1 MPDEA
6 TAADVVHSLRGTAAV
21 IRGAAELL
29 QRREDLRPSDR
40 EELVRMI
47 ADGAASLCDSLGT
60 LRVGDEAQSVPTP
73 DPSEEAA
80 FTVRVRGAR
89 PTVTQVE
96 RALERAMDDVV
107 IDVRHEQVDDTHG
120 IDLRRRRTD
129 A

>member
-6 TAADVVHSLRGTAAV
+6 SAADVVHALRGTAAV
-21 IRGAAELL
+21 IKGAAELL
-29 QRREDLRPSDR
+29 QRREDLRPADR

-47 ADGAASLCDSLGT
+47 AEGAASLCDSLGT
-60 LRVGDEAQSVPTP
+60 LRLGDEARSVPTP

-80 FTVRVRGAR
+80 FSVRVRGAR
-89 PTVTQVE
+89 PSVAQVE
-96 RALERAMDDVV
+96 RALELAMDDVV
-107 IDVRHEQVDDTHG
+107 IDVRDEQVDEAPG

>member
-6 TAADVVHSLRGTAAV
+6 DAADVVHALRGTAAV
-21 IRGAAELL
+21 IKGAAELL
-29 QRREDLRPSDR
+29 QRREDLRPADR

-47 ADGAASLCDSLGT
+47 AEGAASLCDALGT
-60 LRVGDEAQSVPTP
+60 LRLHDDTRSVPTP

-89 PTVTQVE
+89 PSVAQVE
-96 RALERAMDDVV
+96 RALEQAMDDVV
-107 IDVRHEQVDDTHG
+107 IDVRDEQVAEAPA

>member
-6 TAADVVHSLRGTAAV
+6 NAADVVHELRGTAAV
-21 IRGAAELL
+21 IKGAAELL
-29 QRREDLRPSDR
+29 QRRADLRPSDR
-40 EELVRMI
+40 DELVRMI
-47 ADGAASLCDSLGT
+47 ADAAASLCDALGT
-60 LRVGDEAQSVPTP
+60 LRMGDEARSVPTP

-89 PTVTQVE
+89 PTVAQVE
-96 RALERAMDDVV
+96 RALELAMDDVV
-107 IDVRHEQVDDTHG
+107 IDVRDEQVAESPG